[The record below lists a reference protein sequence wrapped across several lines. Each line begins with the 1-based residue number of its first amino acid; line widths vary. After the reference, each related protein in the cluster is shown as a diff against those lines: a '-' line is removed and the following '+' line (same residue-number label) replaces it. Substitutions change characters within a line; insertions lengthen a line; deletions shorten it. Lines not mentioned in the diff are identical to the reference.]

1 MANYII
7 SDFAKWQKLNEAEF
21 PGRTKQTAGF
31 GQKIVGIPVD
41 ETSFKIKI
49 INDLDVID
57 AAGKLTAGG
66 WTSLLT
72 WIKAQPKWLP
82 YYPGL
87 NDLTK
92 NFVIY
97 AVNKDNDRKQLITF
111 TVMSRTSAPG
121 LPATVQTVKQEELT
135 ALIKDASAANIL
147 ADASKKAEDKKV
159 DTTVPAAAD
168 TKTEQTAGYTI
179 TKPVPFEN
187 LKTLGSDQALFK
199 VVKDLFISLRAVPEI
214 AKLPFFPKVK
224 AEIKA
229 GKIGD
234 SSITLLKGLAAG
246 FKLEDDLGDPLEE
259 VNQDLLNKIAM
270 FTKKSATPAPTAKNE
285 RAYYL
290 GLDGRS
296 IFEQTTSVLSPT
308 PAPAPTPAAN
318 SPKSVDVATTSLP
331 TGFNL
336 ADFIKV
342 VGDVVAEAPTLTT
355 GDIKLPKEGIVR
367 GVVAKKDPELIKAQ
381 QLLLDKLGLV
391 LSDDPTY
398 TKFKKYGADGDFG
411 PTTEKI
417 VAMAKAGF
425 ELKDTDGSVITAELI
440 NKLLTDKI
448 TESYLKLDGSLFE
461 KFNVDAA
468 KSKSKAY
475 IPKAKT
481 AKVIDPGMP
490 IVGRNAA
497 GDSKTDDA
505 AKTEDAAKTAIDEN
519 ATYTEFDSALERMSK
534 SVVTLFTDGAD
545 ENKEFFDEYRG
556 TINDEDEKAAGAFKT
571 HYDATIKPEIDKLK
585 EKAEKLKALNP
596 EKYAKMILN
605 LGKFT
610 LGMTAIVNKMESNL
624 DSNDNV
630 SWRYYTVVDNKLK
643 TFTVDTDF

>member
-49 INDLDVID
+49 VNDLDVID

-97 AVNKDNDRKQLITF
+97 AINKDNDRKQLVTF
-111 TVMSRTSAPG
+111 TIMPRTSAPG

-159 DTTVPAAAD
+159 DTTVPAATD
-168 TKTEQTAGYTI
+168 TKTEQSAGYTI

-199 VVKDLFISLRAVPEI
+199 VVDDLFISLRAVPEI

-224 AEIKA
+224 AELKA

-246 FKLEDDLGDPLEE
+246 FKLEDKYGDPLEE

-270 FTKKSATPAPTAKNE
+270 FTKKSAAPAPTAKNE

-308 PAPAPTPAAN
+308 PAPTPAPAAN
-318 SPKSVDVATTSLP
+318 QPATKSVDVATTSLP

-342 VGDVVAEAPTLTT
+342 VGDVVAEAPALTT
-355 GDIKLPKEGIVR
+355 GDIKLPKEGLVR

-381 QLLLDKLGLV
+381 QLLIDKLGLV
-391 LSDDPTY
+391 LADDPTY
-398 TKFKKYGADGDFG
+398 IKFKKYGTDGDFG
-411 PTTEKI
+411 QTTEKI

-481 AKVIDPGMP
+481 AKVIDPGMLK
-490 IVGRNAA
+490 R
-497 GDSKTDDA
+497 TDGATKPDA
-505 AKTEDAAKTAIDEN
+505 DKAEKAQEAKPEA
-519 ATYTEFDSALERMSK
+519 ATYTVEETNAIAK
-534 SVVTLFTDGAD
+534 
-545 ENKEFFDEYRG
+545 N
-556 TINDEDEKAAGAFKT
+556 I
-571 HYDATIKPEIDKLK
+571 YDAATGPGTNPQKLSNALRRIVSTTQFFEVQK
-585 EKAEKLKALNP
+585 EVVRLSDGDYKGIADLINYE
-596 EKYAKMILN
+596 
-605 LGKFT
+605 
-610 LGMTAIVNKMESNL
+610 MESDNL
-624 DSNDNV
+624 NDVGVCAKIINNIPTNADGK
-630 SWRYYTVVDNKLK
+630 SFRAQWEKDDDDEEQYK
-643 TFTVDTDF
+643 TNSFTIEYGKY

>member
-111 TVMSRTSAPG
+111 TVMARTSAPG
-121 LPATVQTVKQEELT
+121 LPATVQIVKQEELT

-159 DTTVPAAAD
+159 DTTVPAATD

-246 FKLEDDLGDPLEE
+246 FKLEDEYGDPLEE

-270 FTKKSATPAPTAKNE
+270 FTKKSAAPAPTAKNE

-308 PAPAPTPAAN
+308 PAPAATAAAPAAN
-318 SPKSVDVATTSLP
+318 SQKSVDVATTSLP

-342 VGDVVAEAPTLTT
+342 VGDVVADAPTLTT

-497 GDSKTDDA
+497 GDSKTDD
-505 AKTEDAAKTAIDEN
+505 TAKTAIDDP
-519 ATYTEFDSALERMSK
+519 ALYTEFDSELERISK
-534 SVVTLFTDGAD
+534 SVVTLFTDGTD

-556 TINDEDEKAAGAFKT
+556 TINDEDTEAAEAVRS
-571 HYDATIKPEIDKLK
+571 HYAATLTPELDKLQVK
-585 EKAEKLKALNP
+585 ANKLEKLNP
-596 EKYAKMILN
+596 EKRKKMTDNITKVKMALAQILD
-605 LGKFT
+605 
-610 LGMTAIVNKMESNL
+610 KMEGSA

-630 SWRYYTVVDNKLK
+630 SWRYYTLVDNKLK